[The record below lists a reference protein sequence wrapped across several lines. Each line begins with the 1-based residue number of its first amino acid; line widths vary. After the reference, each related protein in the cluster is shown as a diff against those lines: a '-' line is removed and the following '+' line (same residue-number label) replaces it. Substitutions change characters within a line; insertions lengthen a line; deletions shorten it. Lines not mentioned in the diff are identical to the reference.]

1 MLTTIYYSL
10 AIAAY
15 SIFLI
20 QFIIAIAG
28 GSDLDMDIDFDG
40 DGVGDLSWGD
50 IFSFKGIIHFLM
62 GFAGWLSLTSYTGH
76 IVWYDYLIAL
86 AFGIGFVLVLFYL
99 GLLLLKLKQEP
110 TGASS
115 KDFIGQKGTITI
127 VCSDEPNTYY
137 VTLSGNA
144 GTELKVHSL
153 NEEHKLGDEVIIQ
166 AYENEQFYI

>member
-20 QFIIAIAG
+20 QFIIAVTG

-76 IVWYDYLIAL
+76 VVWYDYLIAL
-86 AFGIGFVLVLFYL
+86 AFGVGFVLVLFYL

-115 KDFIGQKGTITI
+115 KDFIGQKGVITI

-137 VTLSGNA
+137 VTLTGNA

>member
-1 MLTTIYYSL
+1 
-10 AIAAY
+10 
-15 SIFLI
+15 
-20 QFIIAIAG
+20 
-28 GSDLDMDIDFDG
+28 
-40 DGVGDLSWGD
+40 
-50 IFSFKGIIHFLM
+50 M
-62 GFAGWLSLTSYTGH
+62 GHVA
-76 IVWYDYLIAL
+76 WYDYLIAL

-137 VTLSGNA
+137 VAICGNA

-153 NEEHKLGDEVIIQ
+153 EAEHKLGDEVVIQ